1 MNHIVVSTVIEVKH
15 LFIYLLAVQISSS
28 VNKFKSSTQFSV
40 ELSALLIY
48 YYLDFTAD
56 GIVILSLLS
65 SRNVLIQF
73 YAQRI
78 LCSPLYYN
86 ILHC

>member
-40 ELSALLIY
+40 ELSALLTY

>member
-1 MNHIVVSTVIEVKH
+1 MNHIVVSMVIEVKH

-56 GIVILSLLS
+56 SIVILSLLS
-65 SRNVLIQF
+65 SRNVLCGFTDSYDQLGCC
-73 YAQRI
+73 A
-78 LCSPLYYN
+78 L
-86 ILHC
+86 